1 MPAADHSSL
10 SELERRYERSRARAA
25 ERRARRPV
33 RSRRRRLPPWPFA
46 AAVAAALMLG
56 VAAEA
61 QTPAA
66 APLTARGTASA
77 FPCPIPRDFRPAF
90 RAASRETGVALP
102 LLVAVAYEESQMKP
116 WARSPKGAVG
126 LMQVLPST
134 ARELG
139 ADVTTPRGNVR
150 AGALYL
156 ARMLLRFGD
165 DLDLALAAYNAG
177 PAAVARAGAIPSPET
192 LTYVMGVKARTEL
205 LRGCR

>member
-1 MPAADHSSL
+1 MPAANHASL
-10 SELERRYERSRARAA
+10 SELDRRYERSRLRAA
-25 ERRARRPV
+25 ERRRSQPPRRPG
-33 RSRRRRLPPWPFA
+33 RRLPPWPFA
-46 AAVAAALMLG
+46 VAVAAALMLG
-56 VAAEA
+56 IAAEA
-61 QTPAA
+61 QTPSA
-66 APLTARGTASA
+66 APKAEGTASA

-90 RAASRETGVALP
+90 RSAARETGVALP

-134 ARELG
+134 GRELG
-139 ADVTTPRGNVR
+139 VDVTTPRGNVR

-177 PAAVARAGAIPSPET
+177 PAAVARVGAVPSGET
-192 LTYVMGVKARTEL
+192 LTYVMGVKARTGL
-205 LRGCR
+205 LRGCS